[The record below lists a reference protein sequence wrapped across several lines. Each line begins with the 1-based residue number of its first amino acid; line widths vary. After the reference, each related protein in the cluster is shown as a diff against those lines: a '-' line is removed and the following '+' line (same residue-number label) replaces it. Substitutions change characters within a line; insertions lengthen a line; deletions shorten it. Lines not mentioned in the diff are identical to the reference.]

1 MNDLQTLETTVLKAN
16 IMGGMNEYIKEQ
28 GDDDLWDI
36 WIEVFPDECSED
48 ELMEMAKCNSIWL
61 DVVERFAYCCRTL
74 GILR

>member
-1 MNDLQTLETTVLKAN
+1 MTNEMVMLKAN

-48 ELMEMAKCNSIWL
+48 ELMEMAENDSIWY
-61 DVVERFAYCCRTL
+61 DVVNRFAY
-74 GILR
+74 ILKQLPIL

>member
-1 MNDLQTLETTVLKAN
+1 MDEMKMLKAN

-48 ELMEMAKCNSIWL
+48 ELMEMAECDAVWL

-74 GILR
+74 GILK

>member
-1 MNDLQTLETTVLKAN
+1 MSNEIKILRAN

-48 ELMEMAKCNSIWL
+48 ELMEMAESDTIWL
-61 DVVERFAYCCRTL
+61 DVVDRFAYCCRQL
-74 GILR
+74 GIIE

>member
-1 MNDLQTLETTVLKAN
+1 MDEMTMLKAN

-48 ELMEMAKCNSIWL
+48 ELMEMAKNDSIWL
-61 DVVERFAYCCRTL
+61 DVVSRFAYCCKTI
-74 GILR
+74 GVIE